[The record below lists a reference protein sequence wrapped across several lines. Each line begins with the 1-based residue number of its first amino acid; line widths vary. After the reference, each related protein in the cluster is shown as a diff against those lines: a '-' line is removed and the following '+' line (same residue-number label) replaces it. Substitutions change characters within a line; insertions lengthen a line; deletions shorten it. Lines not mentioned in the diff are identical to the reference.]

1 MDKGLKEN
9 VTSGETWLQGGY
21 ILIFALFYGISKI
34 VVIAIMLFQFIALLI
49 TGQSNPR
56 LAIFSQSLATYIY
69 KLLQF
74 MMSNSDEK
82 PFPFSDWPTAEVLVD
97 GVNVATKKTAKKKVV
112 SKKKATKKK
121 GETGSS
127 ES

>member
-9 VTSGETWLQGGY
+9 VTSGQTWLQGGY

-49 TGQSNPR
+49 TGHGNPR
-56 LAIFSQSLATYIY
+56 LASFSQSLATYIY

-82 PFPFSDWPTAEVLVD
+82 PFPFSDWPTTEVLMT
-97 GVNVATKKTAKKKVV
+97 GASVAKKKTAKKKVR
-112 SKKKATKKK
+112 SKKKTTKNSD
-121 GETGSS
+121 EADSS